1 MENKFDV
8 LKRMNDRRG
17 SKVGATKPAN
27 VTFSAVSEN
36 DLDEKTSVKT
46 SSDLE
51 SSGNILGEL
60 KARNEQQKNKDRKV
74 GRQVVL
80 SEGQIEAIKKLADLY
95 YNGNFSKTLQEILDI
110 ALGLD

>member
-17 SKVGATKPAN
+17 SKGGAVKPAN

-46 SSDLE
+46 SSD
-51 SSGNILGEL
+51 
-60 KARNEQQKNKDRKV
+60 
-74 GRQVVL
+74 
-80 SEGQIEAIKKLADLY
+80 QIEAIKKLADLY

>member
-17 SKVGATKPAN
+17 SKVGAVKPAN

-46 SSDLE
+46 SSDSE
-51 SSGNILGEL
+51 NSGNILGEL
-60 KARNEQQKNKDRKV
+60 KARNKK
-74 GRQVVL
+74 
-80 SEGQIEAIKKLADLY
+80 IKIGKLADKSY
-95 YNGNFSKTLQEILDI
+95 YQKVRLKRLKN
-110 ALGLD
+110 